1 MIKLSLLLLCRCQSG
16 CLCRS
21 CSLGC
26 FLYGRGYSQRDSY
39 WQRGCA
45 NSGPWILIGT
55 AALRIVVGGF
65 LIRTAVKIVT
75 RCVFLF
81 FIFLLVASVHSLF

>member
-1 MIKLSLLLLCRCQSG
+1 MVQVLYLASG
-16 CLCRS
+16 VLPKV
-21 CSLGC
+21 
-26 FLYGRGYSQRDSY
+26 DSY

-75 RCVFLF
+75 RCAVFF
-81 FIFLLVASVHSLF
+81 ATVHSFF